1 MSGKVFCEVLV
12 WELRRSM
19 RGRITWI
26 VLAALFAAG
35 MFSLGLGAIFWRTQ
49 REEIARLPAQYEAQM
64 ERLAHRY
71 AKGGEAG
78 YWAYYTASPTWQ
90 QPHPLAALA
99 WGVRDVA
106 PMVTWVRLLGLEPQL
121 YDAPLGNPRLQALGG
136 FDLAFVL
143 GLLAPC
149 ALLLLSH
156 DALSRDA
163 SRGTLPLLAAQAG
176 GLAPVLAA
184 RIAAALLLVLTTC
197 ALLWLASLV
206 WPGLEIR
213 PALDSATWLG
223 SAALHLLFWAALA
236 AAIASAT
243 RTPAAS
249 LATALGCWVFIVVLL
264 PALVNLALSA
274 SFPVPEGLELTVRQ
288 RQAMHETWDQPRQP
302 NFARFLSERPEWPH
316 AKKVPEQ
323 FTWTWYY
330 AMHEL
335 ADRSVSELANRYAQR
350 LRERRVWTE
359 RLSWLCPP
367 MLLQLRL
374 CAIARTDL
382 ESHLIHL
389 ERVRAHHQQLKLHF
403 FPLIAADKTLLP
415 ADAARFPRCSDS
427 APPSLPPPAST
438 PLILLSITALLL
450 VRPARL
456 LAA

>member
-1 MSGKVFCEVLV
+1 MSGKVWCRAVA
-12 WELRRSM
+12 WELRRSL
-19 RGRITWI
+19 RGRGARI
-26 VLAALFAAG
+26 VLGALFAAG
-35 MFSLGLGAIFWRTQ
+35 LFSLAVGERFWRAQ

-71 AKGGEAG
+71 HRGGEAG

-90 QPHPLAALA
+90 QPHPLAAMA

-121 YDAPLGNPRLQALGG
+121 YESPMGNPRLQALGG

-156 DALSRDA
+156 DVLSRDA
-163 SRGTLPLLAAQAG
+163 SRGALRLLAVHAG
-176 GLAPVLAA
+176 GLAPVLWA
-184 RIAAALLLVLTTC
+184 RVTAALLLVLATC
-197 ALLWLASLV
+197 TLLWLAALV
-206 WPGLEIR
+206 WPGLDVR
-213 PALDSATWLG
+213 PTWDSAIWLG
-223 SAALHLLFWAALA
+223 SAALHLLFWAAFA
-236 AAIASAT
+236 AVIASYA
-243 RTPAAS
+243 RSPAAS
-249 LATALGCWVFIVVLL
+249 LAAALGGWVFLVVLM

-302 NFARFLSERPEWPH
+302 NFARFLRLHPEWPH
-316 AKKVPEQ
+316 VKNVPED

-335 ADRSVSELANRYAQR
+335 ADHAVSELAAKYAQR

-367 MLLQLRL
+367 VRLQLRL

-382 ESHLIHL
+382 ESHLLHL
-389 ERVRAHHQQLKLHF
+389 ERVRTYHHQLKLHF
-403 FPLIAADKTLLP
+403 FPLIAADQTLLP
-415 ADAARFPRCSDS
+415 ADTAHFPRFSDS
-427 APPSLPPPAST
+427 SPPSLPLPAST
-438 PLILLSITALLL
+438 PLILLPLAALFL